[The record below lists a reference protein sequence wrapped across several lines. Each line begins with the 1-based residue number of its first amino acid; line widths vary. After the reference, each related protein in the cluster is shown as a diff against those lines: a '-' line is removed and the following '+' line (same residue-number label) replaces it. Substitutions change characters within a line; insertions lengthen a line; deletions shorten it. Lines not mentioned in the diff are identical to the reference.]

1 MKKIL
6 IEALAAVL
14 IFLFFT
20 LPSNAIKLEENNY
33 YSGTIKDNHR
43 NNIPLPPGD
52 WELTEIVN
60 DKIQGKGV
68 TAGTISYNFF
78 NSKIG
83 YVYYEGPTGTS
94 ASADRWRNNKTPTFC
109 NDNPIVGKTN
119 ISGKNNTEWCAF
131 YNGEYIEFLNYTT
144 LHFRQFFHIYYIK
157 KNLLKNNNKSTI
169 QSIGS
174 QIFDQVR
181 KNKAGDLSFLSKKLD
196 FDQSAS
202 FSSNYNSEYTVKDL
216 STYTDE
222 MICLQATSYDGKS
235 WEKYAKKYYNEAM
248 ERNLTISKCNNLTNR
263 IIDDKKV
270 IKESNKTI
278 ESKLTELKALLDKGL
293 ISQDL
298 YEIKSLEI
306 LEKF

>member
-109 NDNPIVGKTN
+109 NPSTECLRDY
-119 ISGKNNTEWCAF
+119 ISGN
-131 YNGEYIEFLNYTT
+131 
-144 LHFRQFFHIYYIK
+144 
-157 KNLLKNNNKSTI
+157 S
-169 QSIGS
+169 
-174 QIFDQVR
+174 
-181 KNKAGDLSFLSKKLD
+181 SFLTLA
-196 FDQSAS
+196 F
-202 FSSNYNSEYTVKDL
+202 
-216 STYTDE
+216 
-222 MICLQATSYDGKS
+222 
-235 WEKYAKKYYNEAM
+235 
-248 ERNLTISKCNNLTNR
+248 
-263 IIDDKKV
+263 
-270 IKESNKTI
+270 
-278 ESKLTELKALLDKGL
+278 
-293 ISQDL
+293 
-298 YEIKSLEI
+298 
-306 LEKF
+306 